1 MSATRPP
8 RENLIRAIAPDTGC
22 ELRSAPDGGMPTLY
36 GHFARFNQWT
46 EIDSLYEGHFLERIA
61 PGAFAKTF
69 SEQREQMRC
78 LFEHGRDP
86 SIGNKILGPITRLE
100 EDEEGALYEVQLL
113 DTAYNQELLPGLR
126 EGLYGASFRFSV
138 LREDYV
144 QRPRRSQHNPR
155 GLPERTLL
163 ELRVP
168 EFGPV
173 TFPAYAGATAG
184 VRSLTDDFL
193 RRQLEPD
200 QWPSTK
206 VFFPADISTAGVSTS
221 ATSANVTLGGE
232 RVARTRLFERSA
244 RFVSESAWAIESGTL
259 QTIKTIIAERASGRE
274 LTPEEIEAR
283 IGSRAAPD
291 ASDEDSSGPV
301 AVIPVYGPIVPR
313 AGMFSRVS
321 GLSSVED
328 IRARFRAALADGN
341 VQAIVF
347 DIDSPGG
354 AVDLIPELADE
365 IRAAR
370 GAKPIVAVA
379 NTWAASGAYWLASQA
394 DRVVVTPS
402 GEVGSIGVISSHD
415 DLTGMNAL
423 QGIKTTEITAGKYKA
438 ELSPFRPLSDEAR
451 QALQEKID
459 GYYDMFVAAVAAGR
473 GVSEDTVRSQF
484 GQGRMVMA
492 KTAVSLGMADEVDTL
507 EATIARLGA
516 QLADGGARSGSV
528 YSSAVP
534 AHNSEVVDEPWD
546 GPAEEAKLS
555 SPVTKSRGFG
565 MYAWYDENG
574 DDPDGDGYPDA
585 KADWKFPHHRVTG
598 GEPGPANVNGVRNAL
613 SRLPQADIPEADR
626 EGVRRH
632 LQRHLD
638 AFDNR
643 SAPGPHAGTTRDGHE
658 PEPSGATTRAISSED
673 FIVQLERSVTREG
686 DTRWTVRT

>member
-1 MSATRPP
+1 VSATRPP

-22 ELRSAPDGGMPTLY
+22 DLRSAPDGGMPTLF

-69 SEQREQMRC
+69 AEQREQMRC

-100 EDEEGALYEVQLL
+100 EDDEGALYEVQLL
-113 DTAYNQELLPGLR
+113 DTGYNQELLPGLR

-144 QRPRRSQHNPR
+144 QRPRRTEHNPS

-173 TFPAYAGATAG
+173 TFPAYSGATAA

-193 RRQLEPD
+193 RRQLGEPD
-200 QWPSTK
+200 LEQRVGIIVPSEIQT
-206 VFFPADISTAGVSTS
+206 VQLPRAPSAG
-221 ATSANVTLGGE
+221 
-232 RVARTRLFERSA
+232 ARPRLFERSA
-244 RFVSESAWAIESGTL
+244 RFVSESAWAIETGAL
-259 QTIKTIIAERASGRE
+259 QTIKSILAERAGGRE

-283 IGSRAAPD
+283 IGTRAAGDD
-291 ASDEDSSGPV
+291 AADEAAGPI
-301 AVIPVYGPIVPR
+301 AVIPLYGPIVPR
-313 AGMFSRVS
+313 ASMFTRVS

-328 IRARFRAALADGN
+328 TRARFRAALADEN
-341 VQAIVF
+341 VQAIVL

-394 DRVVVTPS
+394 DRIVVTPS
-402 GEVGSIGVISSHD
+402 GEVGSIGVISAHE
-415 DLTGMNAL
+415 DLTGANAL
-423 QGIKTTEITAGKYKA
+423 KGIKTTEVTAGKYKA
-438 ELSPFRPLSDEAR
+438 ELSPFRPLTDEAR

-484 GQGRMVMA
+484 GEGRMVMA
-492 KTAVSLGMADEVDTL
+492 KTAVSLGMADEIDTL
-507 EATIARLGA
+507 EGTIARLGA
-516 QLADGGARSGSV
+516 QLAGAGDRSNGV
-528 YSSAVP
+528 YTAAVP
-534 AHNSEVVDEPWD
+534 PHNSDVVDEPWD
-546 GPAEEAKLS
+546 GPAEEAKLN

-643 SAPGPHAGTTRDGHE
+643 SAPAPSAGDTRNGRE
-658 PEPSGATTRAISSED
+658 PEPSGATTRAISSDD
-673 FIVQLERSVTREG
+673 FVSQLERSLREG
-686 DTRWTVRT
+686 DPDRWTVRT